1 MTTGASP
8 AADDL
13 ATLRGRGLTL
23 ATAESLTGGLVG
35 AALTAVAGSS
45 DVYRG
50 GIVCYA
56 TDLKAS
62 LVGVPAAL
70 LDAQGPVAADTA
82 AALAAG
88 AARACGAD
96 VGAATT
102 GVAGPT
108 PQDGHPVGEVYVAVS
123 LPGSEPRVRP
133 LQLSGTRDEIRDAT
147 VAAVLALLQESV
159 EALAI
164 PLS

>member
-1 MTTGASP
+1 VSTGGSA
-8 AADDL
+8 AADVL
-13 ATLRGRGLTL
+13 AALRGRGLTL

-62 LVGVPAAL
+62 LVGVPEEVLAAH
-70 LDAQGPVAADTA
+70 GPVAPETA

-88 AARACGAD
+88 AARVCGAD

-102 GVAGPT
+102 GVAGPS

-123 LPGSEPRVRP
+123 LPGEEPRVRP
-133 LQLSGTRDEIRDAT
+133 LQLVGDRRAVREQTLD
-147 VAAVLALLQESV
+147 AVLALLAETLATV
-159 EALAI
+159 AI

>member
-1 MTTGASP
+1 MTVAPTA
-8 AADDL
+8 AADVL
-13 ATLRGRGLTL
+13 AALRSRGLTL

-88 AARACGAD
+88 AARVCGAD

-102 GVAGPT
+102 GVAGPS
-108 PQDGHPVGEVYVAVS
+108 PQDGHPVGEVFVAVS
-123 LPGSEPRVRP
+123 LPGSAPQVRP
-133 LQLSGTRDEIRDAT
+133 LQLAGSREEVRAAT
-147 VAAVLALLQESV
+147 VAAVLALLRERV
-159 EALAI
+159 EMVAV
-164 PLS
+164 PLP

>member
-1 MTTGASP
+1 MSTSGSGAAEVL
-8 AADDL
+8 AA
-13 ATLRGRGLTL
+13 LRVRGLTL

-50 GIVCYA
+50 GVVCYA

-62 LVGVPAAL
+62 LVGVPADL
-70 LDAQGPVAADTA
+70 LEAYGPVAPETA

-88 AARACGAD
+88 AARVCAAD

-102 GVAGPT
+102 GVAGPSS
-108 PQDGHPVGEVYVAVS
+108 QDGHPVGEVYVAVS
-123 LPGSEPRVRP
+123 VAGAAPQVRA
-133 LQLSGTRDEIRDAT
+133 LRLSGSRVEIRGRT
-147 VAAVLALLQESV
+147 VDAVLALLHETLELV
-159 EALAI
+159 AI